1 MVKIKFNI
9 DPRIK
14 KYLKE
19 NFESPFIIGFMILL
33 VLCAIFLS
41 LGYSTQADKTAE
53 YAYYLLVLGV
63 ILQLVQI
70 VKEDEVKLETCS

>member
-1 MVKIKFNI
+1 MNYFKL
-9 DPRIK
+9 K
-14 KYLKE
+14 KYLNE
-19 NFESPFIIGFMILL
+19 NLDFPFIIGFMILL

-63 ILQLVQI
+63 ILQFLKF

>member
-1 MVKIKFNI
+1 MIYLVL
-9 DPRIK
+9 K
-14 KYLKE
+14 KYLNE
-19 NFESPFIIGFMILL
+19 NLDFPFIIGFMILL

-63 ILQLVQI
+63 ILQFLKF